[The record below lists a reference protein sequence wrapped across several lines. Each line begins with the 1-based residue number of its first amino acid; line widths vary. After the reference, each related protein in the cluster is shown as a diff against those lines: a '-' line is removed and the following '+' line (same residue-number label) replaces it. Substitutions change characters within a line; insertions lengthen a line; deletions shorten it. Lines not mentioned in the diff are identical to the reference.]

1 MDGLQ
6 VVVVMARERD
16 NAAQEFETMLRRH
29 LAQGAGRTASCGGF
43 DAERASA
50 YIENALSD
58 ASRLRYETHLA
69 DCASC
74 RRAVIELRRLMP
86 EVEIIGAT
94 APAPNRLAEWWDS
107 VRQGFAAAPWR
118 WGTLTAAGAF
128 AMVLAF
134 VIIPRQS
141 DPIDR
146 GESIIALA
154 TPGAVAD
161 TTADAATAFAS
172 TSDANAASD
181 TASNTTQPQTAG
193 ASVSARLPASP
204 IAARDSGRTSESTRS
219 GAAAGSQAATV
230 AAAADNQA
238 AGPGRAGSLP
248 GGTVAEVQPAP
259 QSVRPATV
267 TMMTPASPP
276 APDAPK
282 NETARASDSA
292 AENRA
297 EEKGGAE
304 EAAKAEQK
312 AEQKNDAREDARN
325 QPARRSGASA
335 FVPRRRAGNTTPA
348 PGAASSPGDDET
360 VRPLTRKVRDKT
372 FRYENG
378 RWVDAE
384 FKPEFLPPR
393 TRLDRDTADFE
404 RVLTEHPELKPFFD
418 LGRVI
423 VVWQGKVYEVR

>member
-1 MDGLQ
+1 
-6 VVVVMARERD
+6 MARERD

-29 LAQGAGRTASCGGF
+29 LLQGAGRTASCGGF

-50 YIENALSD
+50 YIESALSE

-86 EVEIIGAT
+86 EVEILGAS
-94 APAPNRLAEWWDS
+94 APAPNRFADWWEG
-107 VRQGFAAAPWR
+107 VKQGFAAAPWR

-128 AMVLAF
+128 AIVLAF
-134 VIIPRQS
+134 VVIPRQS
-141 DPIDR
+141 DSFDPA
-146 GESIIALA
+146 ESIIALA
-154 TPGAVAD
+154 TPAPDAVVEM
-161 TTADAATAFAS
+161 ADATSAS
-172 TSDANAASD
+172 DAASD
-181 TASNTTQPQTAG
+181 SAAQQTAG
-193 ASVSARLPASP
+193 ASESARTAASP
-204 IAARDSGRTSESTRS
+204 AAVRDRGRTAQGA
-219 GAAAGSQAATV
+219 GAAAATV
-230 AAAADNQA
+230 AADNQA
-238 AGPGRAGSLP
+238 GGPGISLP

-259 QSVRPATV
+259 QSVRPAAV
-267 TMMTPASPP
+267 AMMTPASPP
-276 APDAPK
+276 PPAAPK
-282 NETARASDSA
+282 NETAQAPDA
-292 AENRA
+292 PAESRA
-297 EEKGGAE
+297 EDKSNAE
-304 EAAKAEQK
+304 QTAKAEQRG
-312 AEQKNDAREDARN
+312 DTGEDARN

-335 FVPRRRAGNTTPA
+335 FVPRRRAGGARPA
-348 PGAASSPGDDET
+348 PGSASAPGDDET

-372 FRYENG
+372 FRYDNG
-378 RWVDAE
+378 RWIDAE